1 MSNKLT
7 AKQVKFIEGIK
18 QNKTPTEAYTY
29 AGYTAKNEQVARVSS
44 GKLLRLPRISK
55 EVSKFRTRELAKKAK
70 IAEDVEVS
78 QQWLIQ
84 QYVVTIED
92 AREARQYSAVR
103 NCLRDIGSL
112 CGLFIDKK
120 ELAVSGEVN
129 HLKEIDTDSLM
140 DALQNAQKP
149 QPIEAEFRTVKEDSE
164 DHQF

>member
-1 MSNKLT
+1 MANKLT
-7 AKQVKFIEGIK
+7 SKQVKFIDGIK
-18 QNKTPTEAYTY
+18 QNKTPSEAYTY
-29 AGYTAKNEQVARVSS
+29 AGYTAKNEQVALVSS
-44 GKLLRLPRISK
+44 GKLLRHPRISK
-55 EVSKFRTRELAKKAK
+55 EISKFRTRELAKKAK

-112 CGLFIDKK
+112 CGFFIDKK

-129 HLKEIDTDSLM
+129 HLREIDTDTLM
-140 DALQNAQKP
+140 DALQTAQKTP
-149 QPIEAEFRTVKEDSE
+149 AIEAEFRTVGD
-164 DHQF
+164 D